1 MMNRQRKRKPTHAGM
16 FFKSDIFELMGISIT
31 KAAEALDVS
40 RKHLS
45 AFVNGDVPCS
55 KDMAQRLSKATE
67 TSVASWLNMQTLVDI
82 WEAENNSQ
90 VDYESISPLN
100 KLSA

>member
-1 MMNRQRKRKPTHAGM
+1 MARQRKRKPTHVGV
-16 FFKSDIFELMGISIT
+16 FFKSDILEPMGISIT
-31 KAAEALDVS
+31 KAAEALGVS

-55 KDMAQRLSKATE
+55 KEMAQRLSIATE
-67 TSVASWLNMQTLVDI
+67 TSIASWLNMQAALDV
-82 WEAENNSQ
+82 WEAENNSHI
-90 VDYESISPLN
+90 DHKNISPLN